1 MTGDGYLVG
10 IITSA
15 FPIFPSAR
23 ETRVSG
29 EEWERCWSHFLGIS
43 LTRLASA
50 LSETPVGITKSCSIF
65 LFFSDDGSIVSYSI
79 SLSSQRTDV
88 GKLPEGLG
96 RSLLATRQFHRRPAS
111 SQVPRNEPP
120 KAVGV
125 CGVVHSQS
133 MCPHCCYWLTP
144 KPQQQWAH

>member
-50 LSETPVGITKSCSIF
+50 LSETPVGITQSCSIF
-65 LFFSDDGSIVSYSI
+65 LFFSDENLNQWKAKEPIQG
-79 SLSSQRTDV
+79 QAA
-88 GKLPEGLG
+88 KCQLPIHNPGY
-96 RSLLATRQFHRRPAS
+96 F
-111 SQVPRNEPP
+111 
-120 KAVGV
+120 
-125 CGVVHSQS
+125 
-133 MCPHCCYWLTP
+133 
-144 KPQQQWAH
+144 